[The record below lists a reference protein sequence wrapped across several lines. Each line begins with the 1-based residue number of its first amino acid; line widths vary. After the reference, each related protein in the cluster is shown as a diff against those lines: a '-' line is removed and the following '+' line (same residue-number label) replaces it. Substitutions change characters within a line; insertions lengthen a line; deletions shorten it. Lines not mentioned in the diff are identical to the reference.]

1 MINQDHFQLLGLPQ
15 RFETDPEALE
25 RGFRAIQSSVHP
37 DRFVRAMD
45 SERRMAMQ
53 LSTQVN
59 EAHRVLA
66 NPAQR
71 ALYLCRLKGVTVDT
85 DRGTGLRPQFLEQQ
99 MAWRERLD
107 EARDDAAAVQAL
119 GEQLALAQAARI
131 AEVGQAIDHAG
142 DYPRAAELAREML
155 FIEKF
160 RHSMEMAARAQ

>member
-15 RFETDPEALE
+15 RFETDAGALE

-45 SERRMAMQ
+45 AERRMAMQ

-59 EAHRVLA
+59 EAYRILSD
-66 NPAQR
+66 PAQR

-85 DRGTGLRPQFLEQQ
+85 DRGIGLRPQFLEQQ

-107 EARDDAAAVQAL
+107 EVRDDADALRAL

-131 AEVGQAIDHAG
+131 AEVGDAIDRAG
-142 DYPRAAELAREML
+142 DFAKAAELAREML

-160 RHSMEMAARAQ
+160 RHSMEMAVRAQ